1 LIFLKKENFL
11 KKIQYFNYKI
21 YAYKKLNNGF
31 NKFFKENLMVAIGK
45 KKYNPKAVIFLK
57 KNVNTFSIGSIIKY
71 LRVKKGK
78 FFRRSFIGLKILINV
93 LKNILKKKF
102 YKFYG
107 NFFLKLNN
115 SSFNLNKSRF
125 LISKIFKK
133 KFLRD
138 DVSTFFLINL
148 KISFTKVKG
157 KKKKSIK
164 KRLRKKILKNFL
176 KTLV

>member
-1 LIFLKKENFL
+1 MIFLKKENFL
-11 KKIQYFNYKI
+11 KKIKYFNYKI
-21 YAYKKLNNGF
+21 YVYKKLNNDF

-78 FFRRSFIGLKILINV
+78 FFRRSFMGLKILINV

-176 KTLV
+176 KTLI